1 MAASP
6 GFVATMTV
14 LEHKRHLEG
23 VAWMAA
29 SGLAFV
35 GVNTVV
41 RGLGTELPAAQSAF
55 IRFAF
60 GVLFLLPVMPG
71 LFRRGLPPGALRL
84 IGWRGVV
91 HVAAVLFWFYAMAR
105 TPMAHVTAIGYLNPV
120 LLLIAGSVLLGEA
133 LTWRRIAA
141 VAVAIAGTL
150 VVLRPGWQPV
160 GAGHLAQIAASICF
174 AGSYLFAKKLSGL
187 LPASAVVAFLS
198 VTVTVGLAPL
208 ALWQWVP
215 VSGVHLLGL
224 AVVAVLATAGHYL
237 MTRAFRVAPLAV
249 TQPVSFLQLIWATLA
264 GSLFFAEP
272 VDLWVLTGGAMII
285 GAISWVTWREAAV
298 AREAAAEV

>member
-1 MAASP
+1 MT
-6 GFVATMTV
+6 AT
-14 LEHKRHLEG
+14 EQRPLEG
-23 VAWMAA
+23 VAWMVA
-29 SGLAFV
+29 SGLSFV
-35 GVNTVV
+35 GVNTIV
-41 RGLGTELPAAQSAF
+41 RALGTELPAAQSAF

-71 LFRRGLPPGALRL
+71 LWRRGLPPGALRL

-120 LLLIAGSVLLGEA
+120 LLLVAGSALLGEA
-133 LTWRRIAA
+133 LTARRMAA
-141 VAVAIAGTL
+141 VGVAILGTL

-160 GAGHLAQIAASICF
+160 GSGHLAQIGAAICF
-174 AGSYLFAKKLSGL
+174 AGSYLFAKRLSTI

-198 VTVTVGLAPL
+198 LTVTLGLAPL

-215 VSGVHLLGL
+215 VPGLHLVGL

-249 TQPVSFLQLIWATLA
+249 TQPVTFLQLVWATLA
-264 GSLFFAEP
+264 GMAFFDEP
-272 VDLWVLTGGAMII
+272 FDPLVLVGGAMII
-285 GAISWVTWREAAV
+285 GAISWVTWVEALQPDAALREG
-298 AREAAAEV
+298 